1 MSKSVSEALKAKA
14 WTFEAKT
21 RAKAIKF
28 SMESPRG
35 QALGV
40 HHWYQAIFLL
50 LLPGHSSVII
60 APCICILFRVVA
72 KKIALSDRYPKCV
85 SKYSEK
91 EHERDDGNP
100 LGVDK

>member
-40 HHWYQAIFLL
+40 HH
-50 LLPGHSSVII
+50 
-60 APCICILFRVVA
+60 
-72 KKIALSDRYPKCV
+72 
-85 SKYSEK
+85 
-91 EHERDDGNP
+91 
-100 LGVDK
+100 